1 MLLQND
7 AWKFESVIMFNH
19 ANFYDLAWT
28 SCTSIIDHMSSL
40 ACWLLLRLFR
50 VLPFGSWSVSPPSV
64 VIKLPLVMSCRQV
77 VMFLARM
84 CFFQSYPE
92 RFYFEGLLEFAGAS
106 VPTVQYLPIYFGNV
120 CLRFLPVSAQA
131 LLGCMGWRR
140 LFRKRIFSKKCYRVV
155 LYTDLLSFQVFDIVI
170 QRFLELSPVYKS
182 LESLLDHLGCLYKF
196 HGLLLH
202 FIVWASTK

>member
-1 MLLQND
+1 
-7 AWKFESVIMFNH
+7 
-19 ANFYDLAWT
+19 
-28 SCTSIIDHMSSL
+28 MSSL
-40 ACWLLLRLFR
+40 ACWLLPRSFR

-106 VPTVQYLPIYFGNV
+106 VPAVQYLPIYFGNV
-120 CLRFLPVSAQA
+120 CLRFLPVSA
-131 LLGCMGWRR
+131 RR
-140 LFRKRIFSKKCYRVV
+140 FLAAWVGEGFLENAFSVRNVIVLFLC
-155 LYTDLLSFQVFDIVI
+155 TDLLCFQVFDIVI

-202 FIVWASTK
+202 FII

>member
-1 MLLQND
+1 MR
-7 AWKFESVIMFNH
+7 
-19 ANFYDLAWT
+19 
-28 SCTSIIDHMSSL
+28 SL

-140 LFRKRIFSKKCYRVV
+140 LFRKRIFSKKCYPVV
-155 LYTDLLSFQVFDIVI
+155 FIYWPIILSGVWYRYPTFPGAFAGVQIAW
-170 QRFLELSPVYKS
+170 KS
-182 LESLLDHLGCLYKF
+182 SWSSRML
-196 HGLLLH
+196 
-202 FIVWASTK
+202 V

>member
-1 MLLQND
+1 MR
-7 AWKFESVIMFNH
+7 
-19 ANFYDLAWT
+19 
-28 SCTSIIDHMSSL
+28 SL
-40 ACWLLLRLFR
+40 ACWLSLFR

-202 FIVWASTK
+202 FIIWTSTK

>member
-1 MLLQND
+1 
-7 AWKFESVIMFNH
+7 
-19 ANFYDLAWT
+19 
-28 SCTSIIDHMSSL
+28 MSSL

-50 VLPFGSWSVSPPSV
+50 VLPFGSWSVSPLSV

-120 CLRFLPVSAQA
+120 CLRFLPVSAPGA
-131 LLGCMGWRR
+131 SWLHGLEKA
-140 LFRKRIFSKKCYRVV
+140 LFRKGIFCKKCYRVV
-155 LYTDLLSFQVFDIVI
+155 FIYWPIMLSGVWYRYPTFPGAFAGVQIAW
-170 QRFLELSPVYKS
+170 KS
-182 LESLLDHLGCLYKF
+182 SWSSRML
-196 HGLLLH
+196 
-202 FIVWASTK
+202 V

>member
-1 MLLQND
+1 MR
-7 AWKFESVIMFNH
+7 
-19 ANFYDLAWT
+19 
-28 SCTSIIDHMSSL
+28 SL

-140 LFRKRIFSKKCYRVV
+140 LFRNAFSLRNVIV
-155 LYTDLLSFQVFDIVI
+155 LFYILTYYPFRCLISLSNVSWSFRRCTNRLKVFLII
-170 QRFLELSPVYKS
+170 
-182 LESLLDHLGCLYKF
+182 
-196 HGLLLH
+196 
-202 FIVWASTK
+202 